1 MSVIIT
7 VTNGGGTGSGP
18 GEAPDGDGRSV
29 RRDRA
34 EPVAAVRTDGAGRR
48 LAGGVA
54 FALGLWVAAGP
65 LAGVVGL
72 AIAVGVTVG
81 GSVPLAIVA
90 GTLAVVAVDPSPTT
104 VDALAMGTG
113 TGLLVAADGGSRR
126 VALVGVGV
134 TIVFG
139 STLGVALTN
148 AAVWVGAVALVAVAG
163 LAGYAVYRYGLV
175 RLDLVE
181 VAS

>member
-1 MSVIIT
+1 
-7 VTNGGGTGSGP
+7 
-18 GEAPDGDGRSV
+18 
-29 RRDRA
+29 
-34 EPVAAVRTDGAGRR
+34 
-48 LAGGVA
+48 
-54 FALGLWVAAGP
+54 
-65 LAGVVGL
+65 VVGL